1 MDTDTAG
8 RSALGPAD
16 VSDAELASM
25 LGVDEILTS
34 SATTIDYDLDAMTTG
49 GRWWVTGTARRAD
62 RLEQFRVVAKLAQ
75 SVTRSPIMASIPP
88 EFREMAAANLPW
100 RVEPDVYRSDL
111 ASHLP
116 DGLRMPDCLCVREV
130 DDESSA
136 VWIEAVDVIPAQ
148 WTLHN
153 LRDTARLLGRFA
165 ATTAVQ
171 DIADDVGHVS
181 GPRQARV
188 YFEGRLR
195 AQYVAA
201 YSEGSVFDHPAVAPH
216 FTPPLRTRLMS
227 LVDHAPSLIDE
238 IEALLLLAAHGD
250 ACPNN
255 LLTDAGGTVAIDWAF
270 FGRGRIG
277 FDLSQLLLSDI
288 ELGRIGAGDLPTRR
302 DASLDGYRAGLADGG
317 VDITPD
323 ALRRAHAI
331 QAAIAIGVAAV
342 PLEHLDEPA
351 DTLDTLV
358 REHVVMLD
366 HLLAAIG
373 I

>member
-1 MDTDTAG
+1 
-8 RSALGPAD
+8 
-16 VSDAELASM
+16 
-25 LGVDEILTS
+25 
-34 SATTIDYDLDAMTTG
+34 
-49 GRWWVTGTARRAD
+49 
-62 RLEQFRVVAKLAQ
+62 
-75 SVTRSPIMASIPP
+75 MASIPP

-116 DGLRMPDCLCVREV
+116 DGLRTPKCLCVNRI

-136 VWIEAVDVIPAQ
+136 IWIEAVDVTTTQ
-148 WTLHN
+148 WTLRY

-165 ATTAVQ
+165 ATGAVQ
-171 DIADDVGHVS
+171 DIADDIGHVS

-201 YSEGSVFDHPAVAPH
+201 YSDGSVFDHPAVATH
-216 FTPPLRTRLMS
+216 FTPQLRTRLMN
-227 LVDHAPSLIDE
+227 LVDHGPSLIDE
-238 IEALLLLAAHGD
+238 IEALPLLAAHGD

-302 DASLDGYRAGLADGG
+302 DAALDGYRAGLADGG
-317 VDITPD
+317 VDIAPD

-331 QAAIAIGVAAV
+331 QAAIAIGIGAV
-342 PLEHLDEPA
+342 PLEHLDEAP
-351 DTLDTLV
+351 DTLDPLV
-358 REHVVMLD
+358 REHAIMLD
-366 HLLAAIG
+366 HLLSAIG
-373 I
+373 L